1 MILYINDIGLYI
13 LLIRSR
19 MKNAIS
25 FQLWLVNDVLP
36 NLRKYGKVEVNNKIK
51 IKLKK
56 LNKKIL
62 LLQKYNE
69 KLKKI

>member
-1 MILYINDIGLYI
+1 
-13 LLIRSR
+13 